1 MTTKEKIYNLSKDL
15 FNDKTAKDCLVFS
28 RGKLYFKDKE
38 LTKEQVVSLV
48 AQANELKNMDVFR
61 LLMNEM
67 KYLCNKKMYYE
78 SESTDDILFGKAA
91 LWFIDVLE
99 KKITNLSNLST
110 WLFDKSV
117 I

>member
-1 MTTKEKIYNLSKDL
+1 MTTKEKIYNLSEIYSMTKRL
-15 FNDKTAKDCLVFS
+15 KIVSFS

-110 WLFDKSV
+110 
-117 I
+117 